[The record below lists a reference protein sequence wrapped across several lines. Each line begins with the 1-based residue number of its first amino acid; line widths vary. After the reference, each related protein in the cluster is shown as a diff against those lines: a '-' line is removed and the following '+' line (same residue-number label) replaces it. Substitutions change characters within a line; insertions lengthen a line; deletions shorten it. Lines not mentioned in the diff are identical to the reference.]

1 MSKKA
6 GAKLNPLPRVAQYMN
21 PEKKCLIM
29 NIFFS
34 SQFDY
39 CPLTWMFRNRSLNHK
54 INRLHERCLR
64 VVYND
69 SHSSY
74 DELLNL
80 GNSASVHRRNLQILA
95 TENFRVYTR
104 SGTDILNEVFPL
116 KPSSKYNL

>member
-1 MSKKA
+1 MCKKA

-21 PEKKCLIM
+21 PEKKRLIM

-80 GNSASVHRRNLQILA
+80 GNSASVHHRNLQILA

-116 KPSSKYNL
+116 KPPSKYNL

>member
-1 MSKKA
+1 MCKKA

-21 PEKKCLIM
+21 PEKKRLIM

-74 DELLNL
+74 DGLLNL
-80 GNSASVHRRNLQILA
+80 GNSASVHHRNLQILA

-116 KPSSKYNL
+116 KPPSKYNL